1 MAILASIYLRVWSC
15 HSGTVTSLKD
25 EGSRLNGEVAWV
37 MHVMGYSD
45 LTVDTR
51 LGNHMFQQFTRQ
63 KYSKVSSRRA
73 P

>member
-1 MAILASIYLRVWSC
+1 
-15 HSGTVTSLKD
+15 VTSLKD

-63 KYSKVSSRRA
+63 KYSKVSSRGA